1 MYSILVYRY
10 CTVLLDHTVT
20 LVQIG
25 RPGDLYMYSILV
37 YRYCTVLLDHTVT
50 LVQIERP
57 VAARPICTSVTV
69 LL

>member
-25 RPGDLYMYSILV
+25 RTPGRPGDLYESHSTSIN
-37 YRYCTVLLDHTVT
+37 TVLYMYTASYPYPYLTHWPYR
-50 LVQIERP
+50 L
-57 VAARPICTSVTV
+57 
-69 LL
+69 